1 MAVSLNY
8 RFTHQ
13 TMIDYRFTH
22 QTMTDYRF
30 THQTMID
37 YRFTHQTMIDTK
49 PGIFHYFQGSL
60 FVGISKYIARI
71 TTNQF

>member
-1 MAVSLNY
+1 MGVSLNY

-13 TMIDYRFTH
+13 TMI
-22 QTMTDYRF
+22 DYRF

-49 PGIFHYFQGSL
+49 PDIFHYFQGSL